1 MSESEPSLIAEC
13 PSCQTRFRVNE
24 QQLTV
29 ADGRVRCGACL
40 AVFDGRGAM
49 GSGTEAP
56 VGEDPIGVLLD
67 TERPAA
73 DVPAQAD
80 ASPAVAEEP
89 GLELAGAGRSLHP
102 VALAAAIAAGLAFLV
117 AGVLTLQY
125 EVLVQHPVLREAYE
139 IAGVDVPRYQALDA
153 IRVANWSVD
162 ERLGAPQDL
171 IVRLD
176 LTNNAP
182 RAQRFPTLAV
192 GFRGNDGALLT
203 DAQRVEPADY
213 LPSRTH
219 SRRMMPNTT
228 ATVVLHLDDPGPDAV
243 SYTVSML

>member
-13 PSCQTRFRVNE
+13 PSCQTRFRVTE
-24 QQLTV
+24 QQLAV

-40 AVFDGRGAM
+40 AVFDGRGAI
-49 GSGTEAP
+49 GTGALP

-67 TERPAA
+67 TERPAGA
-73 DVPAQAD
+73 SAQPD
-80 ASPAVAEEP
+80 ASPAAAEEP
-89 GLELAGAGRSLHP
+89 GVELDTTGPDRPSHP
-102 VALAAAIAAGLAFLV
+102 VAFAAAIAAGLAFLV

-125 EVLVQHPVLREAYE
+125 DVLVQHPVWREAYE
-139 IAGVDVPRYQALDA
+139 IAGVDVPRYKALHA

-162 ERLGAPQDL
+162 ERRGTPADL

-176 LTNNAP
+176 LTNTAP
-182 RAQRFPTLAV
+182 LDQRFPTLAV
-192 GFRGNDGALLT
+192 GFHGDDGALLT

-219 SRRMMPNTT
+219 SRRMMPNTA
-228 ATVVLHLDDPGPDAV
+228 ATVVLRLDDPGPDAV